1 MAGEMPS
8 VHFELRPAM
17 PDYLRLL
24 DGCERL
30 LLRCFRRWTLG
41 LSRAEAPELEAAWNE
56 LASSLGPCQARQA
69 LDALSMLVFR
79 LAGASRRAISHHH
92 PCCPMLT
99 LDERRLIRLIACAQ
113 AGQEEEA
120 SRTAAALIATDAV
133 SGVLE
138 GARRL
143 ADALAR
149 AGHRLPERAEAG
161 PLAVAC
167 LAPESA
173 TIH

>member
-1 MAGEMPS
+1 M
-8 VHFELRPAM
+8 HFELRPAR

-30 LLRCFRRWTLG
+30 LLRCFRRWALG

-56 LASSLGPCQARQA
+56 LASSLGPCHARQA

-99 LDERRLIRLIACAQ
+99 LDERRLIRLIASSQ
-113 AGQEEEA
+113 AGQQDEA
-120 SRTAAALIATDAV
+120 IRTAAALLATDEV

-138 GARRL
+138 GAGRL
-143 ADALAR
+143 ADALAK
-149 AGHRLPERAEAG
+149 AGRRLPDRAEAG
-161 PLAVAC
+161 QLTHAC